1 LNKKAT
7 VTFALERNLLNSEPI
22 RIHIN
27 FRKKY
32 SKQMR
37 TIEIKRTTK
46 ETNISIHLNI
56 DGKGKYNILTPIGF
70 LTHTLESF
78 TKHGLFDITMTTDGD
93 LHVDQHHL
101 VEDIGIVLGQAFK
114 KALGDKKGINR
125 AGYFVYPMD
134 EALAVVAIDIGGRPY
149 LQFEAEFKR
158 RFCGEL
164 DTDLLED
171 FFHGFAVNLGANV
184 VVRMPYGRSDHH
196 KIEAIFK
203 AFAKAMKM
211 ACSTDPRAIENIPS
225 TKGMIENDSDY

>member
-1 LNKKAT
+1 
-7 VTFALERNLLNSEPI
+7 
-22 RIHIN
+22 
-27 FRKKY
+27 
-32 SKQMR
+32 MR
-37 TIEIKRTTK
+37 TTEIKRQTH
-46 ETNISIHLNI
+46 ETNISILLNI
-56 DGKGKYNILTPIGF
+56 DGKGQHNIQIPIGF
-70 LTHTLESF
+70 LTHILESF
-78 TKHGLFDITMTTDGD
+78 AKHGLFDITMTADGD

-114 KALGDKKGINR
+114 QALGDKKGINR

-134 EALAVVAIDIGGRPY
+134 EALAVVAVDIGGRPY

-171 FFHGFAVNLGANV
+171 FFQGFAMSLGANV
-184 VVRMPYGRSDHH
+184 VVRMPYGRIDHH

-211 ACSTDPRAIENIPS
+211 ACSIDPRAIESIPS
-225 TKGMIENDSDY
+225 TKGMIEDDSDY